1 MISSWFLL
9 VPILLPI
16 VGGMGLL
23 AFRFKKRAYREI
35 YVEVITVLT
44 SIIALYCMFHRSYI
58 GAVAFS
64 FPGNMKIIFR
74 ADGLSCVFAGLI
86 SCLWPFASL
95 YAFEYMEPEHGK
107 NRFFAFYTATF
118 GVTLGICFSGSLVT
132 MYLFY
137 EMLTLVTTPL
147 VCHEMDKKSIHV
159 AMKYLCYNI
168 GGATLAFFGLVCISV
183 LGGTTDFLYG
193 GVLTS
198 ASITSHP
205 DLVRAIYV
213 VTFIGFGVKSA
224 LFPFYSWLPSA
235 SIAPTPVTA
244 LLHAVAVVNAGAYAI
259 IRVTY
264 YSFGI
269 GMLQG
274 SWAQTVVMALTLITI
289 LFGSMMAVKEPHFKR
304 RLAFSTVSNLSYIMF
319 GATLMSSAGLVGS
332 MCHMAF
338 HGIIKITAFSC
349 AGAVMTIA
357 KKNYVSEMA
366 GIGRKMPITFA
377 CFTVSSLAL
386 IGIPPFNGFISKWK
400 LCTAALTSDSLLG
413 KAGAVV
419 IFISAMLTVIYTF
432 SVIIKAFFPAEGETL
447 CETGHDPGWRE
458 LVPMVLFSVMML
470 VLGLYSKPLTD
481 FFFSAA
487 YGIL

>member
-1 MISSWFLL
+1 MVSSWFLL

-16 VGGMGLL
+16 IGGFGLL
-23 AFRFKKRAYREI
+23 LFRFKKRLHREL
-35 YVEVITVLT
+35 YVEAITLLT
-44 SIIALYCMFHRSYI
+44 SILAIYCMVHRSYT
-58 GAVAFS
+58 GAIAFS
-64 FPGNMKIIFR
+64 FPGNMRLMLR
-74 ADGLSCVFAGLI
+74 ADGLSCVFGGLI

-118 GVTLGICFSGSLVT
+118 GITLGICFSGNLVT

-137 EMLTLVTTPL
+137 EMLTLITTPL

-168 GGATLAFFGLVCISV
+168 GGATLAFIGLVFISV

-193 GVLTS
+193 GVLFS
-198 ASITSHP
+198 ASVTSHP
-205 DLVRAIYV
+205 NLIRAIYV
-213 VTFIGFGVKSA
+213 VTFIGFGIKSA
-224 LFPFYSWLPSA
+224 LFPFQNWLPSA

-269 GMLQG
+269 DMLKG
-274 SWAQTVVMALTLITI
+274 SWAQTVVMAMTLITI
-289 LFGSMMAVKEPHFKR
+289 LYGSLMAVKEPHFKR

-319 GATLMSSAGLVGS
+319 GATLMTSAGLVGS
-332 MCHMAF
+332 LSHMVF
-338 HGIIKITAFSC
+338 HGIIKITAFFC
-349 AGAVMTIA
+349 AGAVMTVA
-357 KKNYVSEMA
+357 KKNYVSELA
-366 GIGRKMPITFA
+366 GIGRKMPVTFG
-377 CFTVSSLAL
+377 CFAVASLSL
-386 IGIPPFNGFISKWK
+386 VGVPPLNGFISKWK
-400 LCTAALTSDSLLG
+400 LCTAALTSGSPLG
-413 KAGAVV
+413 IAGAVV
-419 IFISAMLTVIYTF
+419 IFISAMLTVVYMF
-432 SVIIKAFFPAEGETL
+432 SVLVKAFFPSKGEVL

-458 LVPMVLFSVMML
+458 KLPMILFSVLML

-487 YGIL
+487 YGIF